1 MYRVQ
6 SPASLNGRKCR
17 YSSLHGKSNQE
28 IRCNNHSCPT
38 LSLDKQFK
46 FSVEKSTHHFLL
58 PGYTVENHFF
68 VYKFIQTKA
77 HFHKKRRQRKLR
89 KIKTTESSRSNFFVI
104 PRSFLHSRKV
114 TRIKYCQKILD
125 TSFCTLSILVD
136 RENVFKTRF

>member
-6 SPASLNGRKCR
+6 SPALLNGRKCR

-77 HFHKKRRQRKLR
+77 HFHKKRRQRKSR
-89 KIKTTESSRSNFFVI
+89 IIKTTESSRSKFFRYPKEFSTQPESNKDKI
-104 PRSFLHSRKV
+104 LSKDTRHIFLHVKHSCRQGKCV
-114 TRIKYCQKILD
+114 
-125 TSFCTLSILVD
+125 
-136 RENVFKTRF
+136 